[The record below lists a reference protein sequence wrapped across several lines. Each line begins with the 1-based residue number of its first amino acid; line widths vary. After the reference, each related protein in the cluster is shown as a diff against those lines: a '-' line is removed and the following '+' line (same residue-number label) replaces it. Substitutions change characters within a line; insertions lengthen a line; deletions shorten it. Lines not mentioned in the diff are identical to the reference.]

1 MDEQIWFY
9 LISTLGRGREPGVL
23 TISDVARATG
33 RTSAAVKAALADGR
47 LPRAIAEL
55 RPGIRSVTLIR
66 ATPEDLTLWR
76 LKPLDEELAERPE
89 LPQRVE
95 GWISQAE
102 LARELGVSSW
112 DAHAIIRRLAPLR
125 LEWGAGPFRAEV
137 RYWIPCR
144 EAIGAVLRRLRE

>member
-1 MDEQIWFY
+1 MEEQIWFY
-9 LISTLGRGREPGVL
+9 LVSTLRRGRDIDVL
-23 TISDVARATG
+23 TIGDVARATG

-47 LPRAIAEL
+47 LPRASAQL
-55 RPGIRSVTLIR
+55 PPGVRSITLIR
-66 ATPEDLTLWR
+66 ATPDELTLWR

-89 LPQRVE
+89 LPQRID

-125 LEWGAGPFRAEV
+125 LEWGSGPFRPEI

-144 EAIGAVLRRLRE
+144 EAIAAVLRGLR